1 MDPLFK
7 QSKLRKIG
15 QAGFDNYYK
24 IAERQHVCAPKF
36 WHMRNTW
43 AKTKKQISGVIP
55 FT

>member
-24 IAERQHVCAPKF
+24 IAERHHVRAPKF
-36 WHMRNTW
+36 WHM
-43 AKTKKQISGVIP
+43 
-55 FT
+55 